1 MSLRLLNF
9 IKLMSIHLN
18 VIFQWHSFLDTT
30 CQHINLKSDEI
41 KFLGKYEWLIFF
53 KTTSTGQR
61 VLFWYLALLIV
72 EAIDHRKC
80 VVKVSILFSLLF
92 IFFFRQCQ
100 NRKTSINDIF
110 VIPFLK
116 LKKIMFYIPIIN
128 SYLTIKSIL
137 TWPSNLS
144 FN

>member
-1 MSLRLLNF
+1 MINRHAKYVYVLKKPNTVVVEINVCHYDYWNF

-72 EAIDHRKC
+72 EAIDHWKC

-92 IFFFRQCQ
+92 ILFFRQCQ

-116 LKKIMFYIPIIN
+116 
-128 SYLTIKSIL
+128 
-137 TWPSNLS
+137 
-144 FN
+144 

>member
-1 MSLRLLNF
+1 MTNRHAKYVNVLKNNTVVVEINVCHYDDWNV

-61 VLFWYLALLIV
+61 VLFWYLVLSIV
-72 EAIDHRKC
+72 EIIDHWKC
-80 VVKVSILFSLLF
+80 VVKVSILFALLF
-92 IFFFRQCQ
+92 ILFFRQCQ
-100 NRKTSINDIF
+100 NRKTSINNIF

-116 LKKIMFYIPIIN
+116 
-128 SYLTIKSIL
+128 
-137 TWPSNLS
+137 
-144 FN
+144 